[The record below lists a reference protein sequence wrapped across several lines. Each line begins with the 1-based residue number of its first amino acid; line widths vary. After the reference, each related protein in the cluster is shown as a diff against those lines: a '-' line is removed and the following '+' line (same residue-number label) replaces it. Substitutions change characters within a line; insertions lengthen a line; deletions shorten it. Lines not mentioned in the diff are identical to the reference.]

1 MTPVAIVLALGAGV
15 VLLVMAVLA
24 SQRKHEPS
32 GPSVLRLPTDAS
44 GRHLV
49 ISDKDGVTIASVD
62 GLPTLAGRFGAY
74 NVYAKDELG
83 ATYIL
88 LMPHRG
94 EGNLWPT

>member
-15 VLLVMAVLA
+15 VLLVVAVLA
-24 SQRKHEPS
+24 SQRNHE
-32 GPSVLRLPTDAS
+32 VS
-44 GRHLV
+44 GRV
-49 ISDKDGVTIASVD
+49 
-62 GLPTLAGRFGAY
+62 GAY

-88 LMPHRG
+88 LMPRRG